1 MKSEANI
8 IPKYL
13 NLFMLSNSQSKI
25 ERDNEEIVNNYLLLP
40 INIGLVLESFKV
52 SLFAFTM
59 LRRRDLCSTCSPA
72 REVLL
77 RSGKEQHRQRTMIPR
92 SVE

>member
-8 IPKYL
+8 APKYL
-13 NLFMLSNSQSKI
+13 NLFMLSNPRSKI

-40 INIGLVLESFKV
+40 INMDLVLESFKI
-52 SLFAFTM
+52 SLFAFSPAM
-59 LRRRDLCSTCSPA
+59 LRCRYLSSTCSPA

-77 RSGKEQHRQRTMIPR
+77 RSIKEQHRQRTMIPR
-92 SVE
+92 

>member
-1 MKSEANI
+1 
-8 IPKYL
+8 
-13 NLFMLSNSQSKI
+13 MLSNSQSKI
-25 ERDNEEIVNNYLLLP
+25 ERDNEEIVNNYLSLP

-52 SLFAFTM
+52 SLFAFSHNAT
-59 LRRRDLCSTCSPA
+59 LQRA